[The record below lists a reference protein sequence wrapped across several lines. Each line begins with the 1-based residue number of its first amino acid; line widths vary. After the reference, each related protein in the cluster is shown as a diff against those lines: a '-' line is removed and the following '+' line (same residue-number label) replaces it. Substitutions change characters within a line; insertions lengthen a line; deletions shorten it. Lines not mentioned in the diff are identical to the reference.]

1 MQTTFFK
8 IFVMATTCLYVDIDE
23 CSRPTRTAV
32 TSMRCVVI
40 LWDPMHE
47 YVKQDSQ
54 EMETPAL
61 VGRAWAKRHSLG
73 NLPIPKNLVIT

>member
-1 MQTTFFK
+1 MQTTCFK

-32 TSMRCVVI
+32 TSMRRVVI
-40 LWDPMHE
+40 LWDLMHE

-61 VGRAWAKRHSLG
+61 VGRFQS
-73 NLPIPKNLVIT
+73 N